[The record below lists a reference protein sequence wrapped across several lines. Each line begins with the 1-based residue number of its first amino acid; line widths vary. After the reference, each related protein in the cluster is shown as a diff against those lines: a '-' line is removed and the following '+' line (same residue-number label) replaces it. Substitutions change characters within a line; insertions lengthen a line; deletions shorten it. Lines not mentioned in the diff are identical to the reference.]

1 MRPTTLAILTA
12 SALLAPAV
20 VFSADGGLVVSG
32 SAGVGLRAVGDNASD
47 PSKANEYRDLSPGV
61 IGIFDVKGRGDEYYF
76 NAFGENLG
84 RDDQYLD
91 FRGGK
96 YGVFKYQLYD
106 NELRH
111 NFGSGPGALSPY
123 SGIGSSRLTAVFP
136 NLNTKHLEQ
145 LR

>member
-1 MRPTTLAILTA
+1 MRLTLISLAVA
-12 SALLAPAV
+12 SMFVAPPMA
-20 VFSADGGLVVSG
+20 FAADGGFGLSG
-32 SAGVGLRAVGDNASD
+32 SAGIGLRNVNINAPD
-47 PSKANEYRDLSPGV
+47 PSKAKEYRDLSNGV

-76 NAFGENLG
+76 NAFGENIG

-111 NFGSGPGALSPY
+111 NFGSGP
-123 SGIGSSRLTAVFP
+123 
-136 NLNTKHLEQ
+136 
-145 LR
+145 

>member
-12 SALLAPAV
+12 SALVAPAV

-84 RDDQYLD
+84 RDDQYFARWICLQEIE
-91 FRGGK
+91 RCRK
-96 YGVFKYQLYD
+96 RIKKA
-106 NELRH
+106 
-111 NFGSGPGALSPY
+111 GA
-123 SGIGSSRLTAVFP
+123 SSEDVVRQQAI
-136 NLNTKHLEQ
+136 
-145 LR
+145 